1 MQENFHQFRFSSHK
15 EKEMADLRKFMPV
28 LAVLVL
34 LSVASPAFGQLT
46 CSTTTGVPPLVRAE
60 GITELVGDI
69 VYVCSTPDPDGPAG
83 PLPAQTFPQPIVV
96 NIQIFL
102 NTNVTSQLLDSV
114 GTSEALL
121 LINEPS
127 ATTTPAIQL
136 GVNARQ
142 GTIPPGVNN
151 SVSWLGVP
159 LLPAGSSTVTIRITN
174 VRANASGAPAGVGG
188 IPGQINAFISISGST
203 SVSLQ
208 QVSQTVAFVQ
218 PGLTTD
224 ATSLTLQQCFG
235 RNTSFGSS
243 VNITDVTF
251 IRFNEGFATAFK
263 PRTST
268 APPYAVD
275 QRPSVPGVS
284 YNSESGFL
292 LPDGVNNTIG
302 LADFATRLQA
312 AFTNVP
318 NGARV
323 FVSNAPVGILNSGS
337 ARIAGST
344 RAAGN
349 GGVAP
354 DGSPSSYINA
364 SLVVPSSPTARS
376 FAPFFNT
383 GSASSGTGQ
392 ISAFGVT
399 FPTGTFDV
407 GTGANTN
414 TGYAGGWS
422 EISVSG
428 NAATAAWSV
437 SNSDPS
443 AQESLIF
450 AVAIG
455 YTPNPAAGV
464 PSIGA
469 PMAATLSFNPLS
481 SVTVA
486 SGTDVDVPRFVNTS
500 QPRNLYT
507 IVACVTNLLYPFVT
521 TAPGFD
527 TGIAI
532 SNTSLDTPV
541 FTGTP
546 AQNGTCTLYFYRD
559 GALNPATPPVTP
571 TIAAGATY
579 SFSMATGDAAAT
591 PAIPAITGFN
601 RGYLIARCAF
611 QFAHGYAFV
620 SDLGLTTFA
629 QSYVALVIPDRV
641 NNVRLP
647 DPNTTAPGGS
657 GEQLNQ

>member
-1 MQENFHQFRFSSHK
+1 
-15 EKEMADLRKFMPV
+15 MADLRKFMPV

-34 LSVASPAFGQLT
+34 LSVASVPAFGQLT
-46 CSTTTGVPPLVRAE
+46 CATTTGVPPLVRAE

-69 VYVCSTPDPDGPAG
+69 VYVCATPDPDGPQG
-83 PLPAQTFPQPIVV
+83 PIPPQTFATDIVV

-102 NTNVTSQLLDSV
+102 NTNVTSRLLNSA
-114 GTSEALL
+114 GLSEALL

-127 ATTTPAIQL
+127 ATTVPAISL
-136 GVNARQ
+136 GLNALQ

-151 SVSWLGVP
+151 SVSWLGVR
-159 LLPAGSSTVTIRITN
+159 LLPAGSSSVTVRITN

-224 ATSLTLQQCFG
+224 ATALTLQQCFG
-235 RNTSFGSS
+235 RNTTFGSS
-243 VNITDVTF
+243 VNIVDVTF
-251 IRFNEGFATAFK
+251 LRFNEGFATAFK

-268 APPYAVD
+268 IPPYD
-275 QRPSVPGVS
+275 KEQRPSIPGVS

-292 LPDGVNNTIG
+292 LPSLVNDAIG
-302 LADFATRLQA
+302 LADAPTRLQS

-323 FVSNAPVGILNSGS
+323 FVSSVAVGALNGGTPVIPGGARTAPPSGSPSSWISASLVSASGQTSRTFAPFLNSGS
-337 ARIAGST
+337 ITGAN
-344 RAAGN
+344 AA
-349 GGVAP
+349 
-354 DGSPSSYINA
+354 
-364 SLVVPSSPTARS
+364 
-376 FAPFFNT
+376 
-383 GSASSGTGQ
+383 

-399 FPTGTFDV
+399 FPT
-407 GTGANTN
+407 TGGL
-414 TGYAGGWS
+414 GYTGGWT
-422 EISVSG
+422 EIPVSG
-428 NAATAAWSV
+428 NAATAAWSIA
-437 SNSDPS
+437 NSDPS
-443 AQESLIF
+443 GQEGLIF

-455 YTPNPAAGV
+455 YVPNPAANV

-469 PMAATLSFNPLS
+469 PMAATMSFNPLS

-486 SGTDVDVPRFVNTS
+486 ADSTVPIPRFVNTS
-500 QPRNLYT
+500 QPRNIYT

-546 AQNGTCTLYFYRD
+546 AQNGTCALYFYRD

-571 TIAAGATY
+571 TIAAGSTY
-579 SFSMATGDAAAT
+579 SFSMATGDPAAT
-591 PAIPAITGFN
+591 PPVPAITGFN

-620 SDLGLTTFA
+620 SDLGLNRFA
-629 QSYVALVIPDRV
+629 QSYIALIIPDRV

-657 GEQLNQ
+657 GEQLAK